1 MNITITGGSG
11 FLGQKLAHRLLDANA
26 LSDSKGNLSKVEHI
40 TLLDVVNPPKELA
53 DNPRVTILTGDITET
68 SC

>member
-26 LSDSKGNLSKVEHI
+26 LSDSKGNFSKVEHI
-40 TLLDVVNPPKELA
+40 TLLDYKMVLKKKLIIPDLKRLNRHRK
-53 DNPRVTILTGDITET
+53 I
-68 SC
+68 